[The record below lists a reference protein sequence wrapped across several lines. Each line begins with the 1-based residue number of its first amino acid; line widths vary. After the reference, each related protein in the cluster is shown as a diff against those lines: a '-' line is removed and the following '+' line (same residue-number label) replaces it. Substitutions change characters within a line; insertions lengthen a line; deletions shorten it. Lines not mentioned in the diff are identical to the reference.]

1 MNRYGYIRVS
11 SKDQNIDR
19 QVNALKKV
27 KLFEKDL
34 FIDKQSGKNFE
45 RKNYQKMVSKLKA
58 GDEVYVKSI
67 DRLGRDYEEIMEQWR
82 FLTKVKNIEIIV
94 LDFPL
99 LDTRYQSNGL
109 TGKLISDLVLQILS
123 YVAQFEREQIRKR
136 QAEGIKIAKEKGV
149 RFGRPKTDIPKE
161 FEEMYQLWKKNEISK
176 REAARRLKTNHNTF
190 TNWINRKEAKENKKM

>member
-1 MNRYGYIRVS
+1 
-11 SKDQNIDR
+11 
-19 QVNALKKV
+19 
-27 KLFEKDL
+27 
-34 FIDKQSGKNFE
+34 
-45 RKNYQKMVSKLKA
+45 MVSKLKA

-82 FLTKVKNIEIIV
+82 ILTKVKNIEIIV

>member
-82 FLTKVKNIEIIV
+82 ILTKVKK
-94 LDFPL
+94 
-99 LDTRYQSNGL
+99 Y
-109 TGKLISDLVLQILS
+109 
-123 YVAQFEREQIRKR
+123 
-136 QAEGIKIAKEKGV
+136 
-149 RFGRPKTDIPKE
+149 
-161 FEEMYQLWKKNEISK
+161 
-176 REAARRLKTNHNTF
+176 
-190 TNWINRKEAKENKKM
+190 

>member
-11 SKDQNIDR
+11 SKDQSIDR

-82 FLTKVKNIEIIV
+82 ILTKVKNIEIIV

-161 FEEMYQLWKKNEISK
+161 FEEMYQLWKKNEI
-176 REAARRLKTNHNTF
+176 
-190 TNWINRKEAKENKKM
+190 RKEKRLGV